1 MNGSIFPTL
10 ILAALAGFPQAAPN
24 STAQQSTSQP
34 TTSPESGRRTT
45 RESRQLEILRKLIP
59 AQDSRRVILPKQPQA
74 RTVRGG
80 GQAGETTNGGV
91 PLLLEGISLV
101 ERPGRLVRTGD
112 RAEFVFDNAG
122 AAGQLRRMII
132 NKSEQLEM
140 MERLAESGVSGF
152 TISAEITT
160 YRDRNYLNLRR
171 VRARR
176 GHGNLAP

>member
-24 STAQQSTSQP
+24 SPMQQSTSQP
-34 TTSPESGRRTT
+34 TTSPDPGQRTS

-59 AQDSRRVILPKQPQA
+59 AQDSRRAILPKKPKA
-74 RTVRGG
+74 KTVRGG
-80 GQAGETTNGGV
+80 GKAGDPTEGEV
-91 PLLLEGISLV
+91 PLLLEGTSLI
-101 ERPGRLVRTGD
+101 ERPGRLVVTGN

-122 AAGQLRRMII
+122 AAGRLRPMVI

-140 MERLAESGVSGF
+140 MERLAESGVNQF

-160 YRDRNYLNLRR
+160 YRDRNYLNVRR

-176 GHGNLAP
+176 SHGNLAP